1 MTWRRCQ
8 VADKILLTRRSA
20 TDSAY
25 QSGGSGVLSLEQSGT
40 TRSPL
45 VSDMFFKLYATFHFH
60 YKLFQGEQDST
71 KHFERCVSM

>member
-1 MTWRRCQ
+1 M
-8 VADKILLTRRSA
+8 ADKILLTRRSA

-45 VSDMFFKLYATFHFH
+45 VSDMFFKLYATFITSYFKVNKIQQNILRDVCLCSFCLH
-60 YKLFQGEQDST
+60 L
-71 KHFERCVSM
+71 CW